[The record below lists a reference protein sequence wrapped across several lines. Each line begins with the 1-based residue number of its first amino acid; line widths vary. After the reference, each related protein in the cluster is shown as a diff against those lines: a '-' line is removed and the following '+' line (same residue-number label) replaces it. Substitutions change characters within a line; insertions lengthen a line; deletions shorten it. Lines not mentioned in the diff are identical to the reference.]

1 MKLDYYQDTDTLYIE
16 LRDADVAETK
26 DFDENTILDMDDS
39 GNVLAIT
46 FENAS
51 ERLDLTELVVHNLPT
66 KKIVMKFDGDMSNTH

>member
-39 GNVLAIT
+39 GNVLGIT
-46 FENAS
+46 FEHAS
-51 ERLDLTELVVHNLPT
+51 ERLDLTELVVTNLPT

>member
-46 FENAS
+46 FEHAS
-51 ERLDLTELVVHNLPT
+51 ERLNLTELVVNNLPT
-66 KKIVMKFDGDMSNTH
+66 KKIVMKFDGDMSNTR